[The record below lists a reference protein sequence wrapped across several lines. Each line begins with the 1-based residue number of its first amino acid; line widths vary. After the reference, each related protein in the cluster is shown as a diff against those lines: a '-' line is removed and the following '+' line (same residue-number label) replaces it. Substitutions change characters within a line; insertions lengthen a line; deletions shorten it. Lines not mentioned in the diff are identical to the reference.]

1 MPINKIRAT
10 KRGKAAIAAVLLAFA
25 GGSYGLYNPRTE
37 TVMVDGVAV
46 PPSVIL
52 SIEKLIKPWE
62 GVELVAYLDAV
73 GVPTICWGET
83 KGVKLGM
90 RKTREECDRM
100 LVETVFR
107 DYYGPISK
115 HPNFKAAPDSV
126 EASMIS
132 GAYNFGVARWL
143 SSTAAKRIA
152 AKDWRGACEAMT
164 AFNRAGGKVLR
175 GLVNRREMGDAQRLG
190 EAELCVSGL

>member
-1 MPINKIRAT
+1 MPMNKIRAT
-10 KRGKAAIAAVLLAFA
+10 SRGKAAIVAVLLAFA
-25 GGSYGLYNPRTE
+25 GGSYGLYNPKTE
-37 TVMVDGVAV
+37 TVIVDGQVV
-46 PPSVIL
+46 PPAVML
-52 SIEKLIKPWE
+52 SIETLIKPWE
-62 GVELVAYLDAV
+62 GVELRAYLDAI

-90 RKTREECDRM
+90 RKTRDECDRM
-100 LVETVFR
+100 LIATVMR

-115 HPNFKAAPDSV
+115 HPNFTVAPDSV
-126 EASMIS
+126 QASMIS

-152 AKDWRGACEAMT
+152 ARDWRGACEAMT
-164 AFNRAGGKVLR
+164 AFNRAGGKIMR

>member
-25 GGSYGLYNPRTE
+25 GGSYGLYNPKTE
-37 TVMVDGVAV
+37 TVTVEGVAV

-100 LVETVFR
+100 LMETVLR
-107 DYYGPISK
+107 DYYGPISRY
-115 HPNFKAAPDSV
+115 PNFKAAPDSV